1 MGKLINKKLNHKS
14 DNYEMEKAEKQK
26 IEKQKIEN
34 QKNKNQKTEI
44 NKNRK
49 IESND
54 MEGQNLSDKKTYSTW
69 ENIKYII
76 SHSWKYDKSI
86 FGLFCIFTILT
97 GVFPFIG
104 ILFPKYILDELTGSQ
119 DKNRLILLLVSFFF
133 SSAVIGYFVTF
144 IKNSY
149 LPKMIDIR
157 FQFIHMLSIKCMTTD
172 YKNTEEPSF
181 LNSVETAFRALQSN
195 TNGLEGI
202 LHKLFS
208 LGGNI
213 IVLIGYMLIIGKL
226 NIFILLYLIANVSL
240 VYYFTFS
247 VKKYEYNQ
255 ADELS
260 DIDRHS
266 KYSYD
271 LMYNFAYGKDM
282 RIYSLTDWI
291 GNLFQKQRFDI
302 EKKIKYKYFGVG
314 VREVILLLIRE
325 GIVYAYLIYLVL
337 NKGLSIGSF
346 TMYFAAIASFASAMK
361 VIMDDMAHIR
371 AQSLYVSDFRVF
383 MDRKEEKEPAHPRRL
398 PEGPY
403 EIEFKNVTFRYPGSE
418 KYVYK
423 DISFHIKPGQKLAI
437 VGHNGAGKTTFVKL
451 LCRMYEPES
460 GEILLN
466 GINIQEFSKRDYYTL
481 FSAVFQEI
489 KTLAFSVAENIA
501 VSEGAIKE
509 DKVLQC
515 LDKADMKKKVL
526 EQKNGIYTGMQKILD
541 DEGVEFSGGETQ
553 RIILARALYKDA
565 GIVILDEPTAAL
577 DAIAERSIYEKFNE
591 MVEGKTSIF
600 ISHRLASTSFC
611 DVIAMFEEGQLI
623 EYGTHEELLAKN
635 EKYAEMFQVQAQYYK
650 EDEVAVT
657 VDKVTGGQLQYD

>member
-1 MGKLINKKLNHKS
+1 MGRHI
-14 DNYEMEKAEKQK
+14 DETEK
-26 IEKQKIEN
+26 
-34 QKNKNQKTEI
+34 
-44 NKNRK
+44 R
-49 IESND
+49 
-54 MEGQNLSDKKTYSTW
+54 TYSTW
-69 ENIKYII
+69 NNIKYII
-76 SHSWKYDKSI
+76 SHSWKYDKSLFGI
-86 FGLFCIFTILT
+86 FVVFTISGGIL
-97 GVFPFIG
+97 PFIG

-119 DKNRLILLLVSFFF
+119 DKNRLILLLISFFL
-133 SSAVIGYFVTF
+133 SSAVVGYIVTF

-149 LPKMIDIR
+149 LPKMVDIR

-172 YKNTEEPSF
+172 YKNTEDPSF

-195 TNGLEGI
+195 INGLEGI
-202 LHKLFS
+202 LHKLFV

-213 IVLIGYMLIIGKL
+213 IVLIGYILIIGRL
-226 NIFILLYLIANVSL
+226 NIFILLYLIANIGII
-240 VYYFTFS
+240 YYFTFS
-247 VKKYEYNQ
+247 VKKYEYNK

-291 GNLFQKQRFDI
+291 GSLFQKFKKQRFDI
-302 EKKIKYKYFGVG
+302 EKKIKYKYFRVG
-314 VREVILLLIRE
+314 VSEVIFLIIRE
-325 GIVYAYLIYLVL
+325 GIVYAYLIYQVI
-337 NKGLSIGSF
+337 NNGLSIGSF
-346 TMYFAAIASFASAMK
+346 TMYFAAVASFANAMK

-383 MDRKEEKEPAHPRRL
+383 LEKKEEKEPDHPRPL
-398 PEGPY
+398 PDGPY

-437 VGHNGAGKTTFVKL
+437 VGHNGAGKTTFIKL

-501 VSEGAIKE
+501 VSEGSLQE
-509 DKVLQC
+509 GKVLWC
-515 LDKADMKKKVL
+515 LEKADMKEKVL
-526 EQKNGIYTGMQKILD
+526 KMRNGIHTGMQKILD

-611 DVIAMFEEGQLI
+611 DVIAMFEEGELI
-623 EYGTHEELLAKN
+623 EYGTHEELLDKN
-635 EKYAEMFQVQAQYYK
+635 KKYAEMFQVQAQYYK

-657 VDKVTGGQLQYD
+657 EDVAADGLLQYD

>member
-1 MGKLINKKLNHKS
+1 MGKQIN
-14 DNYEMEKAEKQK
+14 ET
-26 IEKQKIEN
+26 
-34 QKNKNQKTEI
+34 NK
-44 NKNRK
+44 R
-49 IESND
+49 
-54 MEGQNLSDKKTYSTW
+54 TYSTW
-69 ENIKYII
+69 KNLKYII
-76 SHSWKYDKSI
+76 SHTWRYDKSI
-86 FGLFCIFTILT
+86 FGLFAIYTVLGGI
-97 GVFPFIG
+97 FPFLG

-119 DKNRLILLLVSFFF
+119 DKNRLILLLLIFFF
-133 SSAVIGYFVTF
+133 SSAFVGYIVTF

-149 LPKMIDIR
+149 LPKMVNIR
-157 FQFIHMLSIKCMTTD
+157 FQFNHMLSTKCMTTD
-172 YKNTEEPSF
+172 YKNTEDPAF
-181 LNSVETAFRALQSN
+181 LNSVETAFRALEN
-195 TNGLEGI
+195 NVDGLEGI
-202 LHKLFS
+202 LHKLFA
-208 LGGNI
+208 LGGNV

-226 NIFILLYLIANVSL
+226 NIFILLYLIANVCI
-240 VYYFTFS
+240 VYYLTLS
-247 VKKYEYNQ
+247 VKKYEYNK
-255 ADELS
+255 ADKLS
-260 DIDRHS
+260 DIDRRS
-266 KYSYD
+266 KYAYN
-271 LMYNFAYGKDM
+271 LMYNFEYGKDM
-282 RIYSLTDWI
+282 RIFNLTDWI
-291 GNLFQKQRFDI
+291 GSLFQKFKKQRYGI

-314 VREVILLLIRE
+314 VSEVIFLIIRE
-325 GIVYAYLIYLVL
+325 GIVYAYLIYQVM

-346 TMYFAAIASFASAMK
+346 TMYFAAIVSFANALK
-361 VIMDDMAHIR
+361 VIMDDMAHVR

-383 MDRKEEKEPAHPRRL
+383 LEKKEEKEPDHPRPL

-403 EIEFKNVTFRYPGSE
+403 EIEFRNVTFRYPGSE

-460 GEILLN
+460 GEILIN
-466 GINIQEFSKRDYYTL
+466 GINIQEFSKRDYYNL

-501 VSEGAIKE
+501 VSEEPMEE
-509 DKVLQC
+509 DKVLRC
-515 LDKADMKKKVL
+515 LEKADMKKKVL
-526 EQKNGIYTGMQKILD
+526 EQKNGIHTGMQKILD

-565 GIVILDEPTAAL
+565 GVVILDEPTAAL

-635 EKYAEMFQVQAQYYK
+635 EKYAKMFQVQAQYYK

-657 VDKVTGGQLQYD
+657 KDEIADDLLQYD